1 MFDIDKMHA
10 IRTEKRISRT
20 KLSNLSGVPK
30 ETIESW
36 EMHYANPVRINDLN
50 NIAIVLDCYLDDF
63 LEDGKYFP

>member
-1 MFDIDKMHA
+1 MLDNDRVQA
-10 IRTEKRISRT
+10 SRTEEGMSRT